1 MMIRLWKI
9 PIALLAIAACAHAP
23 PPPEAQPSDS
33 LEALADRVTIYRDAY
48 GVPHVHGETDA
59 AAVFGYMYAQAEDA
73 LGEVEREVAEM
84 TGRLAEL
91 EGEAAVSWDLYVRA
105 LETERLS
112 REEYER
118 ASPFFRGMADAW
130 AAGLN
135 HYLERHPEVLPRVI
149 RRYEPW
155 QMFAVAG
162 RPESIWVPLGHGLL
176 QTAEVGEAT
185 NQFRPGVGSNMWMI
199 GPGKTATGRAM
210 LFINPHNEPETY
222 LEGHLLSDEGLNV
235 YGGNRP
241 GRPLPVFGH
250 TPRHG
255 WALTGNGPDVADLW
269 RETFDHPTDPLA
281 YRYGDGYRIAE
292 EWTETV
298 RVRTDAGPVGREATF
313 RKTHHGPIV
322 AVRDGVPLALR
333 IARWEEGGTVQQ
345 FHAMA
350 RAGSFEEFRDAVGR
364 LRFIWHSIG
373 YADADGSI
381 WYVHNGAVPRRSL
394 DFDWSEPVDGS
405 DPRTEW
411 QGYHALEELPQ
422 VLNPASGWLMHTNHS
437 PFRVT
442 AEGENPDPAEYLP
455 YMVQPHFGLG
465 PAAATLFDS
474 LGDNER
480 SRASRRILSG
490 QDRFTFEEWAEATM
504 SKRAWEAD
512 ADVPALVDAWERLQE
527 TDPTRA
533 ARLGPAVETLRNW
546 DRVSRH
552 ESVAM
557 TLYSLLEL
565 ARVWSWVASLD
576 DPPFEPPAVLDL
588 EPMPWDRWNDMA
600 GLEKVL
606 SLLERD
612 WGTWRVP
619 YGEFSRLQRPADG
632 RYRDD
637 LPSTPALGGPPEA
650 GMIQLFIPSPV
661 EGQKGWYG
669 FVSGN
674 SYVSAVEFG
683 DGVRARSVNGSG
695 QSTDPASP
703 HYTDQAELY
712 GRGAYKPAW
721 TTLEEVRANAV
732 RAYRPGEERE
742 GQ

>member
-1 MMIRLWKI
+1 MMRHIGRI
-9 PIALLAIAACAHAP
+9 PIALLAAAACVHAP
-23 PPPEAQPSDS
+23 PPPEAQPSGS
-33 LEALADRVTIYRDAY
+33 LEPLAEQVTIYRDAY

-135 HYLERHPEVLPRVI
+135 HYLERHPEVVPRVI
-149 RRYEPW
+149 KRFEPW

-185 NQFRPGVGSNMWMI
+185 DQFRPGVGSNMWMI
-199 GPGKTATGRAM
+199 GPRKSATGRAM
-210 LFINPHNEPETY
+210 LFINPHNAPETY

-255 WALTGNGPDVADLW
+255 WAMTVNGPDVADLW

-298 RVRTDAGPVGREATF
+298 RVRTDAGPIAREVTF

-345 FHAMA
+345 VHAMA

-364 LRFIWHSIG
+364 LRLIWISIG
-373 YADADGSI
+373 YADADGII

-442 AEGENPDPAEYLP
+442 AEGENPDPAEYPP
-455 YMVQPHFGLG
+455 YMVQPGFGYE
-465 PAAATLFDS
+465 PVFSVLFDS
-474 LGDNER
+474 LGDNAR
-480 SRASRRILSG
+480 SRASRRILTG
-490 QDRFTFEEWAEATM
+490 ADRFTFEEWADATM

-512 ADVPALVDAWERLQE
+512 TDIPALITAWERLRE
-527 TDPTRA
+527 TDPARA
-533 ARLGPAVETLRNW
+533 TRLGPTVETLRNW

-557 TLYSLLEL
+557 TLYTLLQTRQL
-565 ARVWSWVASLD
+565 NSWVANLEN
-576 DPPFEPPAVLDL
+576 PPFTPPAAMEI
-588 EPMPWDRWNDMA
+588 EPLPRDRWDDMA
-600 GLEKVL
+600 GLEKVMTM
-606 SLLERD
+606 LERD

-619 YGEFSRLQRPADG
+619 YGELSRLQRSPEG
-632 RYRDD
+632 RYTDER
-637 LPSTPALGGPPEA
+637 PSVPVLGGFTEA
-650 GMIQLFIPSPV
+650 GMIQLFITSPV
-661 EGQKGWYG
+661 PGQKRWYG
-669 FVSGN
+669 SALGN
-674 SYVSAVEFG
+674 SYVSVVEFG
-683 DGVRARSVNGSG
+683 ERVRARSVNGSG

-712 GRGAYKPAW
+712 GRGEYKPAW

-732 RAYRPGEERE
+732 RSYRPGEEIR
-742 GQ
+742 